1 MKTGSCLGAFAA
13 LVALVL
19 LPASRADAQNLG
31 LGTGS
36 RSQSP
41 AEDSAAGGRLE
52 RDEEP
57 ASTRRMNKRLGL
69 SARRATVFDPK
80 TFEARG
86 RELQGQ
92 FYEIGTAADQRNSP
106 KAPSGPGGEA
116 GLQRKGR
123 NQWMFWVGIAGLA
136 GASAG
141 AVGFVMMS
149 KAHPSAPPPQDLV
162 ITDSP

>member
-1 MKTGSCLGAFAA
+1 MKPGSCLGAFAA

-19 LPASRADAQNLG
+19 LTASRADAQNLG

-36 RSQSP
+36 RAQP
-41 AEDSAAGGRLE
+41 QAEDSAAGGRAD
-52 RDEEP
+52 REEEQ
-57 ASTRRMNKRLGL
+57 ATTRRMNKRLGL
-69 SARRATVFDPK
+69 SARRNTVFDPK
-80 TFEARG
+80 LFEARG

-92 FYEIGTAADQRNSP
+92 FYEIGSAADQRNMP
-106 KAPSGPGGEA
+106 RTPAGPGGEA
-116 GLQRKGR
+116 ALQRKGR

-149 KAHPSAPPPQDLV
+149 KAHPPAPPPQDLV